1 MKKLFFLLMLLFF
14 VFGLQHAESFA
25 ESIPPRAEKY
35 KADLIRS
42 ARYEWGLD
50 APIAVFAAQI
60 HTESLWQKNA
70 KSPAGALGLS
80 QFMPETAAWLPSVM
94 PHVGKESPLNPKWA
108 IRALCAYDRYLFQ
121 KLKGNTEYEQM
132 AFALSAYNGG
142 IGWVLKDKQKARKM
156 GLDPFQYFGSV
167 ETVNAGRSSAYFRE
181 NRRYPFLILKKR
193 QFLYKTWGN
202 VLEDK

>member
-1 MKKLFFLLMLLFF
+1 MKKHIMLILLFF
-14 VFGLQHAESFA
+14 VVSLPFAKSHA

-35 KADLIRS
+35 KAALIRA

-50 APIAVFAAQI
+50 APVAVFAAQI
-60 HTESLWQKNA
+60 HTESLWKEYA
-70 KSPAGALGLS
+70 KSPVGALGLS
-80 QFMPETAAWLPSVM
+80 QFMPETAKWLSSIM
-94 PHVGKESPLNPKWA
+94 PHVGKENPYNPNWS

-121 KLKGNTEYEQM
+121 KLKGNTEFEQM

-156 GLDPFQYFGSV
+156 GLDPYQYFGSV
-167 ETVNAGRSSAYFRE
+167 ETVNAGRASVYFRE

-193 QFLYKTWGN
+193 QFLYKNWGKM
-202 VLEDK
+202 LEEK